1 MYSTT
6 SIVVLTETFLKIMRH
21 YKVPRKIKR
30 VIRLILKKE
39 LSNIMN
45 RSTIVCK
52 NYWKNYAS

>member
-30 VIRLILKKE
+30 VIRLYFEERAK
-39 LSNIMN
+39 
-45 RSTIVCK
+45 
-52 NYWKNYAS
+52 